1 MLRKLAIVL
10 LIFTALKSFAGDFIV
25 SHKSCKILGL
35 INDRTAQPDLFEVLE
50 KELELKNFQISYV
63 TKNHSYK
70 KGDLILSLEKAVL
83 KGGLFPPCF
92 VEISIKE
99 EGVEKIFF
107 SAGTKRS
114 LPRHLS
120 KDNFLC
126 KLAVRDVLYN
136 LPYCRKS
143 SKNP

>member
-1 MLRKLAIVL
+1 MLRKLVTIL
-10 LIFTALKSFAGDFIV
+10 LTFTALSGYGGDFIV
-25 SHKSCKILGL
+25 THKSCKILGQ
-35 INDRTAQPDLFEVLE
+35 IRDRTGRPELYEVLE
-50 KELELKNFQISYV
+50 KELNLKNFEISYV
-63 TKNHSYK
+63 GQQHSFK
-70 KGDLILSLEKAVL
+70 KGDLILSLQSEVL

-92 VEISIKE
+92 VEIVIKE
-99 EGVEKIFF
+99 EGSEKNFF
-107 SAGTKRS
+107 SAGTKRA

-120 KDNFLC
+120 KDNYLC